1 MKWRP
6 SIDKRQ
12 VGAEV
17 NIEKVMDDY
26 GDYLLRV
33 AYVYVK
39 NQSTAEDIVQDV
51 LIRYYQR
58 SDQFRE
64 ESSLKTY
71 LVKMTVN
78 RSHDYLRSW
87 THKRILL
94 KEKIIGTKT
103 KGTPEGYMIKQ
114 ETTESVLTA
123 LLSMKLIYR
132 EVLVLYYYE
141 ESSTVD
147 IANILSCPEATVRTR
162 LQRARVQ
169 LKERLEEQEGFS
181 HGFD

>member
-1 MKWRP
+1 MNLE
-6 SIDKRQ
+6 Q
-12 VGAEV
+12 
-17 NIEKVMDDY
+17 VMDDY

-58 SDQFRE
+58 SDQFRD

-78 RSHDYLRSW
+78 RSHDYLSSW
-87 THKRILL
+87 AHKRILL
-94 KEKIIGTKT
+94 KEKIVGNKT
-103 KGTPEGYMIKQ
+103 RKTPERHMIEQ
-114 ETTESVLTA
+114 ETSQTVLTA
-123 LLSMKLIYR
+123 LLSLKLKYR

-141 ESSTVD
+141 ESSTVE
-147 IANILSCPEATVRTR
+147 IANILNCPEATVRTR

-169 LKERLEEQEGFS
+169 LKERLEEQEGFL
-181 HGFD
+181 HGID

>member
-1 MKWRP
+1 MH
-6 SIDKRQ
+6 
-12 VGAEV
+12 V
-17 NIEKVMDDY
+17 NIEKVVEEY

-39 NQSTAEDIVQDV
+39 NKSTAEDIVQDV
-51 LIRYYQR
+51 FILYYQR

-87 THKRILL
+87 TYKRILL
-94 KEKIIGTKT
+94 KEKMIGNKT
-103 KGTPEGYMIKQ
+103 LKTPEGYLISE
-114 ETTESVLTA
+114 ETSQTVLTA
-123 LLSMKLIYR
+123 LLSLKLIYR

-141 ESSTVD
+141 ESSTVE
-147 IANILSCPEATVRTR
+147 IADILSCPEATVRSR

-169 LKERLEEQEGFS
+169 LKERLKEQEEFL

>member
-1 MKWRP
+1 MRTHVTIEQV
-6 SIDKRQ
+6 ID
-12 VGAEV
+12 E
-17 NIEKVMDDY
+17 Y

-78 RSHDYLRSW
+78 RSHDFLRSW
-87 THKRILL
+87 AHKRILL
-94 KEKIIGTKT
+94 KERI
-103 KGTPEGYMIKQ
+103 KGKHTSKTPEGYMIEYENSQ
-114 ETTESVLTA
+114 TVLTA

-141 ESSTVD
+141 EYSTVEIAD
-147 IANILSCPEATVRTR
+147 ILCCPEATVRTR
-162 LQRARVQ
+162 LQRARVL
-169 LKERLEEQEGFS
+169 LKEKILEQEGNL

>member
-1 MKWRP
+1 M
-6 SIDKRQ
+6 
-12 VGAEV
+12 
-17 NIEKVMDDY
+17 NIERVMDNY

-33 AYVYVK
+33 AYIYVK

-51 LIRYYQR
+51 FIRYYQR
-58 SDQFRE
+58 SEQFRQD
-64 ESSLKTY
+64 SSLKTY

-87 THKRILL
+87 THKRMLV
-94 KEKIIGTKT
+94 KEKI
-103 KGTPEGYMIKQ
+103 KGINTRKTPEWHVIEQ
-114 ETTESVLTA
+114 ETSETVLTA

-141 ESSTVD
+141 ESSTID
-147 IANILSCPEATVRTR
+147 IADILNCPEATIRTR
-162 LQRARVQ
+162 LQRARSQ
-169 LKERLEEQEGFS
+169 LKVRLEEQEGFS

>member
-1 MKWRP
+1 M
-6 SIDKRQ
+6 
-12 VGAEV
+12 
-17 NIEKVMDDY
+17 NIEQVMGNY

-87 THKRILL
+87 THKRLLL
-94 KEKIIGTKT
+94 KEKIVGNKT
-103 KGTPEGYMIKQ
+103 KDTPEGRLIEQ

-123 LLSMKLIYR
+123 LLSMKMIYR

-147 IANILSCPEATVRTR
+147 IADILSCPEATVRTR
-162 LQRARVQ
+162 LQRARLQ